1 MRNADRV
8 AYPEELLASDEKV
21 VRHLHPH
28 WITLVGPVLV
38 LVVVAALAGVGI
50 AFVPDGDAQMWLQ
63 LAILLV
69 AVVLVFVFF
78 LIPLLR
84 WLTTH
89 YVITTHRV
97 MFRIGILNRQGKDVS
112 LRRITDVAYTQSL
125 WDRIVNSGTLTIES
139 AGEGTALDL
148 SNIPHSDRIQQLINR
163 LVEDNEVQRTR
174 PAPPPPGSA
183 SPYPPDTG
191 REQTRRYD
199 A

>member
-1 MRNADRV
+1 MRDADRV
-8 AYPEELLASDEKV
+8 AYPEELLAADEKV

-28 WITLVGPVLV
+28 WITLFGPILV
-38 LVVVAALAGVGI
+38 LIVVGALAGVGI
-50 AFVPDGDAQMWLQ
+50 AFVPDGGAQRWLQ
-63 LAILLV
+63 LAILVIAV
-69 AVVLVFVFF
+69 ALVFVFF
-78 LIPLLR
+78 LVPLLR
-84 WLTTH
+84 WMTTH
-89 YVITTHRV
+89 YVITTNRV
-97 MFRIGILNRQGKDVS
+97 MFRVGILNRQGKDVS

-174 PAPPPPGSA
+174 PAAPPAGSA
-183 SPYPPDTG
+183 SPYDPDLG